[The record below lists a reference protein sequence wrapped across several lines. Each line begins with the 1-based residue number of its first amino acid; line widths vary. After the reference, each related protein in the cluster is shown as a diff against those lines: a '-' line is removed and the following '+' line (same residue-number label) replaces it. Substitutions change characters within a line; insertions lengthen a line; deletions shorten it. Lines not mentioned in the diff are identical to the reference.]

1 MNPLKTVSISSCKLV
16 NVSNLIGDVHVFYCS
31 SRKYNTERITSNLR
45 VSYYVKSDF
54 KVDFK
59 GDLRRI
65 ERNVEEEYIS
75 NLRQNCWRERSY
87 SKFVIHVHK

>member
-1 MNPLKTVSISSCKLV
+1 MHIF
-16 NVSNLIGDVHVFYCS
+16 IFI
-31 SRKYNTERITSNLR
+31 RKYNTERTTSNLR
-45 VSYYVKSDF
+45 VNYYVKSDF

-87 SKFVIHVHK
+87 SKFFIHVHYGGKV